1 MVGSATPPTYSPQGE
16 PRGGSRR
23 APSPSVWDWGFSDLR
38 RCNNDLEARR
48 DRVLAGLGLLHIR
61 HLRKHKNSGT
71 PLLTANSVC
80 GIVSLEGTGSSHAGN
95 NAASGLPSND
105 FKETCCC

>member
-61 HLRKHKNSGT
+61 HLRVLGHPMLEIM
-71 PLLTANSVC
+71 PLL
-80 GIVSLEGTGSSHAGN
+80 VSRAMISKRLVAVEGN
-95 NAASGLPSND
+95 
-105 FKETCCC
+105 